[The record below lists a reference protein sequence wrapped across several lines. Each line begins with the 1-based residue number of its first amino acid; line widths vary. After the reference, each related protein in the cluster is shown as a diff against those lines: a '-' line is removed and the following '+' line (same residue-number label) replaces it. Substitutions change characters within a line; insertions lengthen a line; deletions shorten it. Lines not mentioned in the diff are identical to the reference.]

1 LTQADAPKSGA
12 NSHDRSGTR
21 LAISRFVPNPGT
33 KQTMTAATARPV
45 CDEWGLYDPE
55 QAGFEA
61 LVRRLIPEDDEAR
74 RAQALSLPLRR
85 AASTRWP

>member
-1 LTQADAPKSGA
+1 MITFEAE
-12 NSHDRSGTR
+12 
-21 LAISRFVPNPGT
+21 
-33 KQTMTAATARPV
+33 RPV

-61 LVRRLIPEDDEAR
+61 LVRRLLPEDDDVR
-74 RAQALSLPLRR
+74 RGQALSLPLSS